1 MKTKIEE
8 EGKMKKIYFAPQT
21 RMDFV
26 SDGDIISTSIGI
38 KANGVDWLA
47 DWSERINEKGQ
58 I

>member
-1 MKTKIEE
+1 
-8 EGKMKKIYFAPQT
+8 MKKTYFAPQT

-38 KANGVDWLA
+38 KANGVDWSA
-47 DWSERINEKGQ
+47 DWNERINEKGQ